1 MIEVIRH
8 GNYVRLYKCL
18 QCRCLFRANKNDI
31 NCIDSGG
38 SDVGY
43 IRCPECK
50 TYIRGDAY
58 FTKTNSQYR
67 TFNKKI

>member
-8 GNYVRLYKCL
+8 GNYVHEHKCL
-18 QCRCLFRANKNDI
+18 ECGCLFRANKNGI
-31 NCIDSGG
+31 NYIDSSS

-50 TYIRGDAY
+50 NYI
-58 FTKTNSQYR
+58 
-67 TFNKKI
+67 